1 MKISVRYFAHLRE
14 RLHKHTETIELSEPA
29 TVGDLLL
36 HLGEAEPLI
45 ARSRRSLQVAV
56 NEEFAPQSTPLKD
69 GDEVALIP
77 PVAGGSPHVRLS
89 HDPLSYDEVIA
100 AVSGPGQ
107 GGLVLFAGM
116 VRDHNEGK
124 QVVRLDYEAY
134 DQMAVR
140 KMAEIVTRIESAQP
154 GVRLAMVHRVGSL
167 HIGDL
172 AVILA
177 ASAPHRAEAFSA
189 CRAAIEALKVE
200 VPIWKKEFSP
210 DGAEWLGQGGG

>member
-1 MKISVRYFAHLRE
+1 MKIAVRYFAHLRE
-14 RLHKHTETIELSEPA
+14 RLRRESDSIELADGS

-36 HLGEAEPLI
+36 LLGEREPLV
-45 ARSRRSLQVAV
+45 AASRRSLQVAV
-56 NEEFAPQSTPLKD
+56 NMEFMPAKTQLKD

-77 PVAGGSPHVRLS
+77 PVAGGSALVRLS
-89 HDPLSYDEVIA
+89 RQPLQYDEVIA

-107 GGLVLFAGM
+107 GGIVLFAGL
-116 VRDHNEGK
+116 VRDHNDGK

-134 DQMAVR
+134 DEMAVR
-140 KMAEIVTRIESAQP
+140 KMAEIAARIEAEQP
-154 GVRLAMVHRVGSL
+154 GVRVAMVHRVGSL
-167 HIGDL
+167 QIGDL

-177 ASAPHRAEAFSA
+177 ASAPHRGEAFAA

-210 DGAEWLGQGGG
+210 DG

>member
-1 MKISVRYFAHLRE
+1 MKIAVRYFAHLRE
-14 RLHKHTETIELSEPA
+14 RLRRESDSIELADGS

-36 HLGEAEPLI
+36 LLGEREPLV
-45 ARSRRSLQVAV
+45 AASRRSLQVAV
-56 NEEFAPQSTPLKD
+56 NMEFMPVKTQLKD

-77 PVAGGSPHVRLS
+77 PVAGGSALVRLS
-89 HDPLSYDEVIA
+89 RQPLQYDEVIA

-107 GGLVLFAGM
+107 GGIVLFAGL
-116 VRDHNEGK
+116 VRDHNDGK

-134 DQMAVR
+134 DEMAVR
-140 KMAEIVTRIESAQP
+140 KMAEIAARIEAEQP
-154 GVRLAMVHRVGSL
+154 GVRVAMVHRVGSL
-167 HIGDL
+167 QIGDL

-177 ASAPHRAEAFSA
+177 ASAPHRGEAFAA

-210 DGAEWLGQGGG
+210 DGEEWLGQGG

>member
-1 MKISVRYFAHLRE
+1 MKIAVRYFAHLRE
-14 RLHKHTETIELSEPA
+14 RLRRESDSIELADGS

-36 HLGEAEPLI
+36 LLGEREPLV
-45 ARSRRSLQVAV
+45 AASRRSLQVAV
-56 NEEFAPQSTPLKD
+56 NMEFMPAKTQLKD

-77 PVAGGSPHVRLS
+77 PVAGGSALVRLS
-89 HDPLSYDEVIA
+89 RQPLQYDEVIA

-107 GGLVLFAGM
+107 GGIVLFAGL
-116 VRDHNEGK
+116 VRDHNDGK

-134 DQMAVR
+134 DEMAVR
-140 KMAEIVTRIESAQP
+140 KMAEIAARIESERP
-154 GVRLAMVHRVGSL
+154 GVRVAMVHRVGSL
-167 HIGDL
+167 QIGDL

-177 ASAPHRAEAFSA
+177 ASAPHRGEAFAA

-210 DGAEWLGQGGG
+210 DGEEWLGQGG

>member
-1 MKISVRYFAHLRE
+1 MKIAVRYFAHLRE
-14 RLHKHTETIELSEPA
+14 RLRRESDSIELADGS

-36 HLGEAEPLI
+36 LLGEREPLV
-45 ARSRRSLQVAV
+45 ATSRRSLQVAV
-56 NEEFAPQSTPLKD
+56 NMEFMPAKTQLKD

-77 PVAGGSPHVRLS
+77 PVAGGSALVRLS
-89 HDPLSYDEVIA
+89 RQPLQYDEVIA

-107 GGLVLFAGM
+107 GGIVLFAGL
-116 VRDHNEGK
+116 VRDHNDGK

-134 DQMAVR
+134 DEMAVR
-140 KMAEIVTRIESAQP
+140 KMAEIAARIESEQP
-154 GVRLAMVHRVGSL
+154 GVRVAMVHRVGSL
-167 HIGDL
+167 QIGDL

-177 ASAPHRAEAFSA
+177 ASAPHRGEAFAA

-210 DGAEWLGQGGG
+210 DGEEWLGQGG

>member
-1 MKISVRYFAHLRE
+1 MKIAVRYFAHLRE
-14 RLHKHTETIELSEPA
+14 RLRRESDSIELADGS

-36 HLGEAEPLI
+36 LLGEREPLV
-45 ARSRRSLQVAV
+45 AASRRSLQVAV
-56 NEEFAPQSTPLKD
+56 NMEFMPAKTQLKD

-77 PVAGGSPHVRLS
+77 PVAGGSALVRLS
-89 HDPLSYDEVIA
+89 RQPLQYDEVIA

-107 GGLVLFAGM
+107 GGIVLFVGL
-116 VRDHNEGK
+116 VRDHNDGK

-134 DQMAVR
+134 DEMAVR
-140 KMAEIVTRIESAQP
+140 KMAEIAARIESEQP
-154 GVRLAMVHRVGSL
+154 GVRVAMVHRVGSL
-167 HIGDL
+167 QIGDL

-177 ASAPHRAEAFSA
+177 ASAPHRGEAFAA

-210 DGAEWLGQGGG
+210 DGEEWLGQGG

>member
-1 MKISVRYFAHLRE
+1 MKIAVRYFAHLRE
-14 RLHKHTETIELSEPA
+14 RLRRESDSIELADGS

-36 HLGEAEPLI
+36 LLGEREPLV
-45 ARSRRSLQVAV
+45 AASRRSLQVAV
-56 NEEFAPQSTPLKD
+56 NMEFMPAKTQLKD

-77 PVAGGSPHVRLS
+77 PVAGGSALVRLS
-89 HDPLSYDEVIA
+89 RQPLQYDEVIA

-107 GGLVLFAGM
+107 GGIVLVAGL
-116 VRDHNEGK
+116 VRDHNDGK

-134 DQMAVR
+134 DEMAVR
-140 KMAEIVTRIESAQP
+140 KMAEIAARIEAEQP
-154 GVRLAMVHRVGSL
+154 GVRVAMVHRVGSL
-167 HIGDL
+167 QIGDL

-177 ASAPHRAEAFSA
+177 ASAPHRGEAFAA

-210 DGAEWLGQGGG
+210 DGEEWLGQGG

>member
-1 MKISVRYFAHLRE
+1 MKIAVRYFAHLRE
-14 RLHKHTETIELSEPA
+14 RLRRESDSIELADGS

-36 HLGEAEPLI
+36 LLGEREPLV
-45 ARSRRSLQVAV
+45 AASRRSLQVAV
-56 NEEFAPQSTPLKD
+56 NMEFMPAKTQLKD

-77 PVAGGSPHVRLS
+77 PVAGGSALVRLS
-89 HDPLSYDEVIA
+89 RQPLQYDEVIA

-107 GGLVLFAGM
+107 GGIVLFAGL
-116 VRDHNEGK
+116 VRDHNDGK

-134 DQMAVR
+134 DEMAVR
-140 KMAEIVTRIESAQP
+140 KMAEIAARIESEQP
-154 GVRLAMVHRVGSL
+154 GVRVAMVHRVGSL
-167 HIGDL
+167 QIGDL

-177 ASAPHRAEAFSA
+177 ASAPHRGEAFAA

-210 DGAEWLGQGGG
+210 DGEEWLGQGG

>member
-1 MKISVRYFAHLRE
+1 MKIAVRYFAHLRE
-14 RLHKHTETIELSEPA
+14 RLRRESDSIELADGS

-36 HLGEAEPLI
+36 LLGEREPLV
-45 ARSRRSLQVAV
+45 AASRRSLQVAV
-56 NEEFAPQSTPLKD
+56 NMEFMPAKTQLKD

-77 PVAGGSPHVRLS
+77 PVAGGSALVRLS
-89 HDPLSYDEVIA
+89 RQPLQYDEVIA

-107 GGLVLFAGM
+107 GGIVLFAGL
-116 VRDHNEGK
+116 VRDHNDGK

-134 DQMAVR
+134 DEMAVR
-140 KMAEIVTRIESAQP
+140 KMAEIAARIEAEQP
-154 GVRLAMVHRVGSL
+154 GVRVAMVHRVGSL
-167 HIGDL
+167 QIGDL

-177 ASAPHRAEAFSA
+177 ASAPHRGEAFAA

-210 DGAEWLGQGGG
+210 DGEEWLGQGG

>member
-1 MKISVRYFAHLRE
+1 MKIAVRYFAHLRE
-14 RLHKHTETIELSEPA
+14 RLRRESDSIELADGS

-36 HLGEAEPLI
+36 LLGEREPLV
-45 ARSRRSLQVAV
+45 AASRRSLQVAV
-56 NEEFAPQSTPLKD
+56 NMEFMPAKTQLKD

-77 PVAGGSPHVRLS
+77 PVAGGSALVRLS
-89 HDPLSYDEVIA
+89 RQPLQYDEVIA

-107 GGLVLFAGM
+107 GGIVLFAGL
-116 VRDHNEGK
+116 VRDHNDGK

-134 DQMAVR
+134 DEMAVR
-140 KMAEIVTRIESAQP
+140 KMAEIAARIESEQP
-154 GVRLAMVHRVGSL
+154 GVRVAMVHRVGSL
-167 HIGDL
+167 QIGDL

-177 ASAPHRAEAFSA
+177 ASAPHRGDAFAA

-210 DGAEWLGQGGG
+210 DGEEWLGQGG

>member
-1 MKISVRYFAHLRE
+1 MKIAVRYFAHLRE
-14 RLHKHTETIELSEPA
+14 RLRRESDSIELADGS

-36 HLGEAEPLI
+36 LLGEREPLV
-45 ARSRRSLQVAV
+45 AASRRSLQVAV
-56 NEEFAPQSTPLKD
+56 NMEFMPAKTQLKD

-77 PVAGGSPHVRLS
+77 PVAGGSALVRLS
-89 HDPLSYDEVIA
+89 RQPLQYDEVIA

-107 GGLVLFAGM
+107 GGIVLFVGL
-116 VRDHNEGK
+116 VRDHNDGK

-134 DQMAVR
+134 DEMAVR
-140 KMAEIVTRIESAQP
+140 KMAEIAARIESEQP
-154 GVRLAMVHRVGSL
+154 GVRVAMVHRVGSL
-167 HIGDL
+167 QIGDL

-177 ASAPHRAEAFSA
+177 ASAPHRGDAFAA

-210 DGAEWLGQGGG
+210 DGEEWLGQGG